1 MLLRGL
7 CLCNYNNIRE
17 VLQIKPM
24 TEGYDD
30 RSLQTIPLKAMYRKK
45 HYKRY
50 SFAVIS
56 IRFR

>member
-7 CLCNYNNIRE
+7 CLCNYNHISE

-30 RSLQTIPLKAMYRKK
+30 RSLQTISLKTMYRQKIINVTVLLL
-45 HYKRY
+45 
-50 SFAVIS
+50 SA
-56 IRFR
+56 